1 VPFGGVMHSLRPPR
15 DHLLNPILYLVLL
28 LNKSLLWNSEYS
40 LLNLLPLLHQSSLRF
55 KLCVELLYKVSLIC
69 KALFLLFSILLIL
82 LLSSFTSLH
91 HFINSL
97 LVFFR
102 QLPLYLI
109 LCFINYI
116 SFLSILFLL
125 VELSGLPHLI
135 R

>member
-1 VPFGGVMHSLRPPR
+1 MPFRGVAHSLRPLG

-28 LNKSLLWNSEYS
+28 NRSFLQNSKYN

-55 KLCVELLYKVSLIC
+55 KLYIKLLYKASLIY
-69 KALFLLFSILLIL
+69 KALFLLLSILLML
-82 LLSSFTSLH
+82 LLSSFTSLR

-97 LVFFR
+97 LIFLY
-102 QLPLYLI
+102 QLPLHLI
-109 LCFINYI
+109 LCFTNYI

-125 VELSGLPHLI
+125 VELLGLLYLI